1 MVLGEDLGHLTLK
14 LGQTSRFHHPQVSV
28 TLSNVT
34 ECLAV
39 KSLQSSV
46 LKNIIPVVKNA
57 FTRTGCGFW
66 NVT

>member
-14 LGQTSRFHHPQVSV
+14 LGQTSRFHHPQVPV
-28 TLSNVT
+28 TLSNVM

-39 KSLQSSV
+39 KYLQSICYKEHHSCR
-46 LKNIIPVVKNA
+46 KNA
-57 FTRTGCGFW
+57 FNIMGCGFW